1 MPYPKYCR
9 CWLDNMKRVV
19 AVYKK
24 VLAHARQISAG
35 AKIRGFASNV
45 ANYNPLF
52 AYRCPASE
60 KCPLVKNPST
70 GEINYD
76 SNPCIDENRFTSLM
90 NAYLGALGL
99 PTRKKLGNSPV
110 DRECDPL
117 DQLGVEAL
125 ADAPRAGQWF
135 QAEFAMLVRNA
146 GPPFPA
152 ATMDLSG
159 K

>member
-1 MPYPKYCR
+1 
-9 CWLDNMKRVV
+9 MKRVV

-24 VLAHARQISAG
+24 VLARARQISAG

-45 ANYNPLF
+45 ANYYPLF

-60 KCPLVKNPST
+60 KYSLVKNPST

-76 SNPCIDENRFTSLM
+76 SNPCIDETRFTSRM

-99 PTRKKLGNSPV
+99 PTRWIVDTSRKKLGNSPV

-125 ADAPRAGQWF
+125 SDAPRAGQWF